1 MGEPASEF
9 CVPRQICLGTQCA
22 QANSV
27 CLDAEQTYMTNR
39 ERVRGDSARI
49 ASVGFVD
56 DMHFRF
62 AYDRQDLLWTRQ
74 EAEDMLVESRTIYPA
89 PLVLE

>member
-1 MGEPASEF
+1 MGEPAS
-9 CVPRQICLGTQCA
+9 CA